1 MPHYNSTSDFM
12 PLVLAEGDL
21 LQDILDGTYPIW
33 NEGLTRAAY
42 GRWNTAQT
50 RTPWGLEH
58 LHRFALVDD
67 AGRLL
72 ASAKRYRY
80 DMRLDGT
87 EGWMCGLG
95 AVFTPP
101 EQRGHGYAGELIRQL
116 LDQERDA
123 GAMMATLFSEI
134 GEGYYR
140 RFGFEPVPLED
151 VKVELIRNSGTP
163 AMLVRAGAERD
174 LPDIA
179 AMNAVRSASARFA
192 LRRDPAQMYYALSKQ
207 RLFSGLA
214 PAGLRPTEFF
224 VAEEGSS
231 AVAYVVIT
239 VSGDHWTIE
248 EAGDRDPAGARLGAM
263 LQVLVAR
270 EPSRRVPVMRGWWPA
285 GFPVPPQV
293 RITERAPAAD
303 VFMVAPLVE
312 TGAQLRSE
320 DVFYWRSD
328 YF

>member
-1 MPHYNSTSDFM
+1 M

-21 LQDILDGTYPIW
+21 LEDILDGTFPLW

-42 GRWNTAQT
+42 GRWNAAQM
-50 RTPWGLEH
+50 RTSWGAEH
-58 LHRFALVDD
+58 LHRFALVDEQ
-67 AGRLL
+67 GGLL

-80 DMRLDGT
+80 HARLDGRD
-87 EGWMCGLG
+87 GWTCGLG

-101 EQRGHGYAGELIRQL
+101 AQRGRGYAGELIRQL
-116 LDQERDA
+116 LDQERAA

-134 GEGYYR
+134 GEAYYR
-140 RFGFEPVPLED
+140 RFGFEAVPLED
-151 VKVELIRNSGTP
+151 VRVEVERKGGTP

-179 AMNAVRSASARFA
+179 AMHAVRSASARFT
-192 LRRDPAQMYYALSKQ
+192 LRRDPAQIHYALSKK
-207 RLFSGLA
+207 RLFSGLGA
-214 PAGLRPTEFF
+214 AWLRQTEFF
-224 VAEEGSS
+224 AAEEGSS
-231 AVAYVVIT
+231 AVAYVVIS
-239 VSGDHWTIE
+239 VSGDDWTIE

-263 LQVLVAR
+263 LQVLIAR
-270 EPSRRVPVMRGWWPA
+270 EPSRRGPVRRGWWPA

-293 RITERAPAAD
+293 RLTSRDQARD
-303 VFMVAPLVE
+303 VFMVRPFVELSAPL
-312 TGAQLRSE
+312 RPE

>member
-1 MPHYNSTSDFM
+1 M
-12 PLVLAEGDL
+12 PLSLAEGDL
-21 LQDILDGTYPIW
+21 LEHILDGTYPLW

-42 GRWNTAQT
+42 GRWNDAQM
-50 RTPWGLEH
+50 RTPWGLAH

-67 AGRLL
+67 SGRLL
-72 ASAKRYRY
+72 SSAKRYRY
-80 DMRLDGT
+80 DARLDGQD
-87 EGWMCGLG
+87 GWMCGLG

-101 EQRGHGYAGELIRQL
+101 EHRGHGYAGELIRQL
-116 LDQERDA
+116 LDHERAA
-123 GAMMATLFSEI
+123 GAVVATLFSEI
-134 GEGYYR
+134 GEAYYR
-140 RFGFEPVPLED
+140 RFGFEAVPLED
-151 VKVELIRNSGTP
+151 VRIELIPKGGTP
-163 AMLVRAGAERD
+163 AMLVRAGADRD

-179 AMNAVRSASARFA
+179 AMHASRSASSRLT
-192 LRRDPAQMYYALSKQ
+192 LRRDTAQIQYALSKM

-214 PAGLRPTEFF
+214 PAGHRQTEFF

-231 AVAYVVIT
+231 AVAYVVIGVT
-239 VSGDHWTIE
+239 GEEWTIE

-270 EPSRRVPVMRGWWPA
+270 EPSRPAPVIHAWWPA

-293 RITERAPAAD
+293 RITERAAAKD
-303 VFMVAPLVE
+303 VFMVRPFVHIGAPLC
-312 TGAQLRSE
+312 SD